1 MYIDLEKARREFLN
15 YAKTFDTSIS
25 HIDRKIWHSL
35 RVMDASNKI
44 AKMQN
49 LNEENIEIATLIGL
63 LHDIARFE
71 QFTQFQTFSD
81 LNSFDHGDYGAKLL
95 FEDGMI
101 KNYID
106 TDKYNNIIEK
116 AIKNHNKFAIEEG
129 LTQREEFFAKLI
141 RDADKLDIIYEST
154 YIFWKGEEDK
164 ILSSKIDE
172 DVLEQ
177 FLNKKQIKREKGKK
191 YLYINN
197 IISVIAFIYDIN
209 YKETFELIH
218 KNNYI
223 NRILDRYKFDN
234 ANTKEE
240 IEKVRKIANDYINE
254 KINIK

>member
-1 MYIDLEKARREFLN
+1 MYIDIEKAKREFLN
-15 YAKTFDTSIS
+15 YAKKFDTNIS
-25 HIDRKIWHSL
+25 QIDRKRWHSL
-35 RVMDASNKI
+35 RVMDISNKI
-44 AKMQN
+44 VKMQN
-49 LNEENIEIATLIGL
+49 LNEEDIEIATLIGL

-106 TDKYNNIIEK
+106 TDKYDNIIEK

-129 LTQREEFFAKLI
+129 LTQRAEFFAKLI
-141 RDADKLDIIYEST
+141 RDADKLDIIYESV
-154 YIFWKGEEDK
+154 YIFWKGEENK

-172 DVLEQ
+172 DVLNQ

-223 NRILDRYKFDN
+223 NKILDRYKFN
-234 ANTKEE
+234 NISTKEE
-240 IEKVRKIANDYINE
+240 IEKIRKIANDYIEE
-254 KINIK
+254 KVK

>member
-1 MYIDLEKARREFLN
+1 MYIDLEKARREFLS